1 MFSDNVGRNSL
12 SNVDDGKPL
21 DNSVEPQVLDKTQN
35 QPDTHL
41 NEDERK
47 LANKN
52 AAGLWDKY
60 MKFEL
65 EDENDTN
72 GCGLCSGIVLY
83 LDEYM
88 SIHVSE

>member
-21 DNSVEPQVLDKTQN
+21 DNFVEPQVLHKTQN
-35 QPDTHL
+35 QPETNL
-41 NEDERK
+41 NGDKRK

-72 GCGLCSGIVLY
+72 GCGLCSGLVLY
-83 LDEYM
+83 SHEYM

>member
-1 MFSDNVGRNSL
+1 
-12 SNVDDGKPL
+12 
-21 DNSVEPQVLDKTQN
+21 
-35 QPDTHL
+35 
-41 NEDERK
+41 
-47 LANKN
+47 
-52 AAGLWDKY
+52 

-65 EDENDTN
+65 EDENDTS

>member
-21 DNSVEPQVLDKTQN
+21 YNSVEPQVLDKTQN
-35 QPDTHL
+35 QPETHL
-41 NEDERK
+41 NGDERK

-72 GCGLCSGIVLY
+72 GCGLCSGLVLY
-83 LDEYM
+83 SHEYM